1 MNYAADKTR
10 VKAPLAA
17 GEQVLF
23 HAKEHMK
30 ENDVALTLLHTADW
44 HLGRRFPAF
53 GPEQELRLTR
63 ARLEVVGRILDLAH
77 SRAVDAVLCAGDL
90 FDQPAPDQQWWGG
103 VLKEFQ
109 RRDWQ
114 RPVVLLPGNHDPLNP
129 RSVYHRD
136 HPFRAGLPGY
146 VHVVDRP
153 GWQLP
158 LGEDAA
164 VFASPCTSHAGQT
177 NLAESLPAR
186 DADDARIRIGL
197 VHGQT
202 FDIEGHQTNFPI
214 ARASAA
220 ARGFDYLA
228 IGDAHAFREVE
239 PDAPAPTVYPGA
251 PEATNFGERDTGNV
265 AIVFFPLDRRRRALV
280 RAEVVGSWTWREA
293 TCRSMPELRALSTAP
308 NLRKTVLRLS
318 LDMAVPMAE
327 YDEAERILSELG
339 GSMAATPR
347 VGVLAVDRAGLRLA
361 TDAPIEFGGELPPV
375 LLAAVRRLQD
385 RAESQPELA
394 ERALH
399 YLYRLARQTG

>member
-1 MNYAADKTR
+1 
-10 VKAPLAA
+10 
-17 GEQVLF
+17 
-23 HAKEHMK
+23 MK

-53 GPEQELRLTR
+53 DPEQELRLTR
-63 ARLEVVGRILDLAH
+63 ARLEVVGRILDLAD

-90 FDQPAPDQQWWGG
+90 FDQPAPDPQWWGG

-109 RRDWQ
+109 CRNWQ

-129 RSVYHRD
+129 RSVYYRD
-136 HPFRAGLPGY
+136 HPFRTGLPGY

-158 LGEDAA
+158 LGQEAA
-164 VFASPCTSHAGQT
+164 IFASPCTSHAGQT
-177 NLAESLPAR
+177 DLVESLPAR
-186 DADDARIRIGL
+186 APDDQRIRIGL

-214 ARASAA
+214 ARGSAS

-228 IGDAHAFREVE
+228 IGDTHAFREVE

-265 AIVFFPLDRRRRALV
+265 AIAFFPRDRRRRAIV
-280 RAEVVGSWTWREA
+280 RPEAVGSWTWRET
-293 TCRSMPELRALSTAP
+293 TCRSMPELRALSTEP

-347 VGVLAVDRAGLRLA
+347 AGVLVVDRAGLRLA
-361 TDAPIEFGGELPPV
+361 TAAAVEFGTELPPV
-375 LLAAVRRLQD
+375 LLAAARRLQD
-385 RAESQPELA
+385 RAESEPELA

-399 YLYRLARQTG
+399 HLYRLMAR